1 MNWKCVLIQTAGIAI
16 CASLAFSQA
25 PTTPTPAPAPVP
37 APAPPVW
44 SAGGI
49 NFSGLIDGY
58 YDYNSNHPKSGNNA
72 LRNFEVKANQF
83 NLNMVKVSLD
93 HDPDPVG
100 FKLDLGFGKAWEIFH
115 ATEPSGD
122 VTKWI
127 PQAYISWKPKNA
139 GDLQIDFGKFYT
151 SAGAEL
157 TETHL
162 NWNYG
167 RGLLYANGPYYHFG
181 LRVNKPINK
190 HFAAGVQVVNGWN
203 NVQDNNSGKTVG
215 FTTAL
220 TTKKFNWYN
229 NYYVGPEKDGTNKG
243 VRNFYDTVVNLNPN
257 DKANFYINF
266 DYGKEK
272 KLGSGSSD
280 WVAIGFA
287 GKFQTSANTFLSP
300 RYEYY
305 SDRDGFI
312 TGVKQKVQEFTLTYE
327 YKWIEGLLTRIEYR
341 RDWSDKPFFDRG
353 GQLSNSKTQ
362 NTLAIGIVAF
372 FGPKR

>member
-1 MNWKCVLIQTAGIAI
+1 M
-16 CASLAFSQA
+16 
-25 PTTPTPAPAPVP
+25 
-37 APAPPVW
+37 
-44 SAGGI
+44 
-49 NFSGLIDGY
+49 
-58 YDYNSNHPKSGNNA
+58 
-72 LRNFEVKANQF
+72 
-83 NLNMVKVSLD
+83 
-93 HDPDPVG
+93 
-100 FKLDLGFGKAWEIFH
+100 
-115 ATEPSGD
+115 
-122 VTKWI
+122 
-127 PQAYISWKPKNA
+127 
-139 GDLQIDFGKFYT
+139 
-151 SAGAEL
+151 
-157 TETHL
+157 
-162 NWNYG
+162 
-167 RGLLYANGPYYHFG
+167 
-181 LRVNKPINK
+181 
-190 HFAAGVQVVNGWN
+190 
-203 NVQDNNSGKTVG
+203 
-215 FTTAL
+215 
-220 TTKKFNWYN
+220 
-229 NYYVGPEKDGTNKG
+229 
-243 VRNFYDTVVNLNPN
+243 NLNPN